1 MVTADS
7 LVASAVVSAVVALLA
22 TEYRL
27 RRTQSVEESAEIE
40 EWYTEATQLA
50 NRLQRTWRQKF
61 ETPVQ
66 NGNFGGYDEIKSEMN
81 LISSQLNSHASEA
94 QGLDVD
100 ESVVEALDKTAST
113 CQQISR
119 TRTHLNVL
127 PEFEEKG
134 IEAMD
139 KAGELERKAL
149 ENL

>member
-7 LVASAVVSAVVALLA
+7 LVASVVVSAVVALLA

-40 EWYTEATQLA
+40 EWYIEAAQLA

-134 IEAMD
+134 TEAMD
-139 KAGELERKAL
+139 RAGELERKAL